1 MTGAAL
7 GRSGNVAADPAERAR
22 EIALRILAGAPRSAA
37 QLREALLAR
46 EVTEAAV
53 DEVLARYREVGLIDD
68 AGLARTIAR
77 TRHLERAQSRRAI
90 AHELRRKGFGP
101 DDVSSAV
108 AQISDDDE
116 RAAAQALAQRRWNAL
131 GGVAREAK
139 VRRVV
144 SLLGRKGYPAGLA
157 FELVRR
163 LEHADIWEDREVNPA
178 EEDVTS

>member
-1 MTGAAL
+1 VAGTPK
-7 GRSGNVAADPAERAR
+7 GRSHDVAADPADRAR

-46 EVTEAAV
+46 EVPTAAV

-68 AGLARTIAR
+68 AGLAQTIAR

-90 AHELRRKGFGP
+90 AHELRRKGFGI
-101 DDVSSAV
+101 DDVASAV

-116 RAAAQALAQRRWNAL
+116 RAVAQALAERRWNAL
-131 GGVAREAK
+131 AGVPREAR

-144 SLLGRKGYPAGLA
+144 SLLGRKGYAPGVA
-157 FELVRR
+157 FELVKGFER
-163 LEHADIWEDREVNPA
+163 ADIWEDREVKPA
-178 EEDVTS
+178 EEDVP